1 MSGLALKPI
10 PRTTE
15 NDMTVDVK
23 QVYEEISADE
33 GKVLHAYFCSEHHKT
48 VGIGHKVLETDP
60 ESSLDIYGIGAD
72 VADDQRISED
82 RCYELFQGD
91 IQIAIDGC
99 QKIYDS
105 WEELPQE
112 MQHVLINMCFQLGQ
126 GGLSKFKNFK
136 AAIEDSQWQRASE
149 EMMDSRWASQTPE
162 RAERLRDR
170 VIAVSTAENV
180 V

>member
-1 MSGLALKPI
+1 
-10 PRTTE
+10 
-15 NDMTVDVK
+15 MTVDVK

-33 GKVLHAYFCSEHHKT
+33 GIVLHAYLCSEHHKT
-48 VGIGHKVLETDP
+48 VGIGHKVLSTDV
-60 ESSLDIYGIGAD
+60 ENDLHIYGIGAD

-91 IQIAIDGC
+91 IQIAINGC
-99 QKIYDS
+99 IRIYDN
-105 WEELPQE
+105 WEDLPQE
-112 MQHVLINMCFQLGQ
+112 AQHILVNMCFQLGQ

-162 RAERLRDR
+162 RAERLESRML
-170 VIAVSTAENV
+170 ALAGG
-180 V
+180 